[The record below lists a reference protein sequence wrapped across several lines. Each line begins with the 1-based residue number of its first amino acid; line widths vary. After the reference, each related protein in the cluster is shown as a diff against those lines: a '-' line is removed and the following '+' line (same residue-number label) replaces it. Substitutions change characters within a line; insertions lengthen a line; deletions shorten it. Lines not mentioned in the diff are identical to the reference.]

1 MNYLKLLL
9 TIFFI
14 SSVQAQDSES
24 FQRLNT
30 DTAALKSDSARG
42 AKERERITAVTFRQ
56 LGRPSASKIPITFG
70 QVFKLGDIP
79 RGYLVSAIGPSRD
92 VLPTQVDVKAR
103 HADGSLR
110 HAVISIVVP
119 RWEGNAVAEL
129 IKSAEPSVMASVPI
143 PNDIDAEVNVNIEGE
158 RYSLSILAAIKSSR
172 AKPWLSGAVVTEWP
186 FAEALKDSTGRS
198 HPHLTVRGNVRKYR
212 TGDLRLDVAVE
223 NGWAYA
229 PKPRDY
235 TYDVSIK
242 LGGKTA
248 YEKLNLTHY
257 HLSRWRKV
265 VWMGNDLK
273 IMVGQDSRYLVESRA
288 VPSYDLKVRL
298 GPELLDAYAKQ
309 LASPQYEPMGQGG
322 VTMAMPTTGG
332 RAEIGPL
339 PAWAAAHVISQQPVT
354 WNMTLAMG
362 NLAGSWPIHYRDQ
375 KTDLPVTLDD
385 YPYMTLLGRESN
397 AFNATTGRS
406 ELFPSCEGRCS
417 SPYSPDSSHQPSF
430 AFLPYLLTGDYFYL
444 EELQFWANWNL
455 LETTPQYR
463 DLAAG
468 LLKSGQVR
476 GQAWGMRTL
485 AQAAYITPDS
495 HTLKRYFVER
505 LLNNLAWY
513 NKTFPLNAAVNK
525 LGVMTGGYA
534 FSYFDGAGIA
544 PWQDDFFT
552 WAIGYAW
559 ALGFPEALPLLT
571 WKAKFPIGRMIDPNY
586 CWIFAAEYQLRIRAS
601 NSSERFFDGFGT
613 IYQNGAGARVNSKG
627 VRLGDVP
634 CGGREMADWLTTSLN
649 DAKPGSGRALPGE
662 MVGYAT
668 SEEGYP
674 AILQGA
680 LAVAVDADAPGAADA
695 WRKFMSRPVL
705 PEYGKGPQFAIV
717 PLRYQAR

>member
-1 MNYLKLLL
+1 MSMFKLVVAFV
-9 TIFFI
+9 IF
-14 SSVQAQDSES
+14 SSAYAQEPDS
-24 FQRLNT
+24 FQQIVAEG
-30 DTAALKSDSARG
+30 AAVKPDAIRA
-42 AKERERITAVTFRQ
+42 AKDRQRITTVTLRN
-56 LGRPSASKIPITFG
+56 LGRSSADKVPVTFG
-70 QVFKLGDIP
+70 QVFKVGDVP
-79 RGYLVSAIGPSRD
+79 RGYSVSVADVSRD

-103 HADGSLR
+103 HPDGSLR
-110 HAVISIVVP
+110 HGVISVVLP
-119 RWEGNAVAEL
+119 RWEGNAAVDL
-129 IKSAEPSVMASVPI
+129 IKSAEPPVIESATI
-143 PNDIDAEVNVNIEGE
+143 PNDIDAEVNIDIEGE
-158 RYSLSILAAIKSSR
+158 RYSLSILPAIKSSR
-172 AKPWLSGAVVTEWP
+172 AKSWLSGAIVTEWP
-186 FAEALKDSTGRS
+186 FAVAIKDSTGRS

-212 TGDLRLDVAVE
+212 TGDLRLDIAIE

-235 TYDVSIK
+235 TYDVSVK
-242 LGGKTA
+242 LGGKMA

-265 VWMGNDLK
+265 IWSGNDAK
-273 IMVGQDSRYLVESRA
+273 VMVGQDPRYLVESRA

-298 GPELLDAYAKQ
+298 EPELLDAYAKQ
-309 LASPQYEPMGQGG
+309 LASPQFEPMGRGS
-322 VTMAMPTTGG
+322 VTLAMPTTGG

-339 PAWAAAHVISQQPVT
+339 PGWAAAHVIAQLPVT
-354 WNMTLAMG
+354 WNMIVAMG

-406 ELFPSCEGRCS
+406 ELFPSCEGRCR
-417 SPYSPDSSHQPSF
+417 SPFSPDSSHQPSF

-444 EELQFWANWNL
+444 EELLFWANWNL

-476 GQAWGMRTL
+476 GQAWGLRTL

-495 HTLKRYFVER
+495 HPLKRYFVER

-513 NKTFPLNAAVNK
+513 NKTFSQNAATNK
-525 LGVMTGGYA
+525 FGVMTGGYA
-534 FSYFDGAGIA
+534 FSYFDGTGIA

-552 WAIGYAW
+552 WAVGYAW

-571 WKAKFPIGRMIDPNY
+571 WKAKFSIGRMIDPDY

-601 NSSERFFDGFGT
+601 NSSERFFDNFGT
-613 IYQNGAGARVNSKG
+613 VYQNGAGARVNSKG

-634 CGGREMADWLTTSLN
+634 CGGREMADWLTTSWN
-649 DAKPGSGRALPGE
+649 DIKPGSGRAVPGE
-662 MVGYAT
+662 MIGYAT

-674 AILQGA
+674 AILQAA
-680 LAVAVDADAPGAADA
+680 LAVAVDADAPGAVEA
-695 WRKFMSRPVL
+695 WRKFMSRSVL
-705 PEYGKGPQFAIV
+705 PQYGKGPQFAIA
-717 PLRYQAR
+717 PLRFQAR